1 MIETKN
7 VELSPPWVT
16 YFNEIKYSV
25 GVDPG
30 VTVGPL
36 IPVGDVYLILV
47 TVSGNEKAKAIA
59 TLLNPTK
66 TFGNVVVFV
75 VVIDTHGELISPLP
89 CPLDA
94 FCLASIFQIALT
106 GNEFFQDVVVQP
118 QLPGQPYA
126 VYPVFKPEVIQFF
139 NDDISNLCN
148 TFTGVAASVFQDVL
162 RNQICEVSILFST
175 SCDGA

>member
-1 MIETKN
+1 MDIKETNN

-25 GVDPG
+25 GADPD

-36 IPVGDVYLILV
+36 LPIGDVYLIIV
-47 TVSGNEKAKAIA
+47 TVSENEKAKAIA
-59 TLLNPTK
+59 TLLNPTQ
-66 TFGNVVVFV
+66 TFGNVEVLV
-75 VVIDTHGELISPLP
+75 VVINEGELITPLP
-89 CPLDA
+89 CPLNA
-94 FCLASIFQIALT
+94 FLIASLVQTALT
-106 GNEFFQDVVVQP
+106 GNEFFQKVVVQP
-118 QLPGQPYA
+118 QLPNQPNA

-162 RNQICEVSILFST
+162 RNEICEVPILFST
-175 SCDGA
+175 SCD

>member
-1 MIETKN
+1 MNETNN

-25 GVDPG
+25 GADPG

-36 IPVGDVYLILV
+36 IPVGDVYLIIV

-59 TLLNPTK
+59 TLLNPTI
-66 TFGNVVVFV
+66 TFGNVEAFV
-75 VVIDTHGELISPLP
+75 VVINTDGEQVFPLP
-89 CPLDA
+89 CPLNA
-94 FCLASIFQIALT
+94 FLVASIVQTALT
-106 GNEFFQDVVVQP
+106 GNEFFQKVVVQP
-118 QLPGQPYA
+118 QLPNQPNA

-148 TFTGVAASVFQDVL
+148 NFTGVAANVFQDVL
-162 RNQICEVSILFST
+162 RNEICEVSILFST
-175 SCDGA
+175 SCDEA